1 MHRETDCYLAVGAD
15 ENQPRRHQQARR
27 RKRMKRSAA
36 AAGAAAAAAA
46 ARKQPL
52 VHHQPPPPE
61 EESDGEVELDHAAA
75 AAAAPSPASPNATKA
90 PAPATAVPPPVP
102 PKKSRRGTAGAA
114 AATASA
120 ATSGRAAALPSVE
133 NRWQRGRDLVEKLF
147 QPLKCDPTKVTLLPD
162 AETMSALRGAC
173 QAWMNTRRQNPQ
185 LNFSTRLSFA
195 EQMARFLLQMILQ
208 ATDELG
214 RDVTGCA
221 VWKQPVDYSA
231 DDNVSKPTPVRCYHG
246 EMLIPREH
254 TIEMSVNSEAGKR
267 ALSEQ
272 PQLAKVVQNEY
283 GRSVVRICHDDA
295 LMCMKDA
302 QMPSGQHSQESCGLF
317 FSDAVKLRNSL
328 AQYAAFQKACF
339 PGMPEAGRHLAVVLR
354 CRCNWSASCAPK
366 PVMQLG
372 RQTCRLIPHQLSSAG
387 QLDAESLEDERLKAS
402 VYFPCL
408 LVFQCCNP
416 VFRGSRSSGA
426 GQCETQS
433 CDWKL
438 SAPDLLNA
446 VQMAKNMWRD
456 LLSDEPLPP
465 LRIPEMR
472 WHNSLRFQPAL
483 LPQQVVGNDADSV
496 EGAVS
501 PFEMSA

>member
-1 MHRETDCYLAVGAD
+1 
-15 ENQPRRHQQARR
+15 
-27 RKRMKRSAA
+27 MKRTAA
-36 AAGAAAAAAA
+36 AAGTAKTAAAH
-46 ARKQPL
+46 KTPL
-52 VHHQPPPPE
+52 QHHQPPPPE
-61 EESDGEVELDHAAA
+61 EESDGEVELDAAA
-75 AAAAPSPASPNATKA
+75 PVRASEAPASSAGAPNKSAHPAVPPKKARRGAAGSAAAPSPHAGRAQ
-90 PAPATAVPPPVP
+90 PAPQ
-102 PKKSRRGTAGAA
+102 
-114 AATASA
+114 
-120 ATSGRAAALPSVE
+120 PSVE
-133 NRWQRGRDLVEKLF
+133 QKWQRGRDLVEKMF
-147 QPLKCDPTKVTLLPD
+147 QPLKCDPSKVTLLPD
-162 AETMSALRGAC
+162 AETMCAIRGAC

-195 EQMARFLLQMILQ
+195 EQMARFVLQMILQ
-208 ATDELG
+208 ATDEIG

-254 TIEMSVNSEAGKR
+254 TIEMSVTSEAGKR

-272 PQLAKVVQNEY
+272 PELAKVVQNEW

-295 LMCMKDA
+295 LMCIKDA
-302 QMPSGQHSQESCGLF
+302 QMPSGQHGQESCGLF
-317 FSDAVKLRNSL
+317 FSDAVKLRTCL

-339 PGMPEAGRHLAVVLR
+339 PGMGDEAAGKHLAVVLR

-366 PVMQLG
+366 PSTQLG
-372 RQTCRLIPHQLSSAG
+372 RQTCRLIPYQLSSAS
-387 QLDAESLEDERLKAS
+387 QLDAESLEDDRLKAS
-402 VYFPCL
+402 VYYPCL
-408 LVFQCCNP
+408 LVFNCCNP

-456 LLSDEPLPP
+456 LLPEEPLPP
-465 LRIPEMR
+465 LRIPELR

-483 LPQQVVGNDADSV
+483 LPQQVVGNDPDSA
-496 EGAVS
+496 ESES
-501 PFEMSA
+501 PFEMTA

>member
-1 MHRETDCYLAVGAD
+1 
-15 ENQPRRHQQARR
+15 
-27 RKRMKRSAA
+27 MKRTA
-36 AAGAAAAAAA
+36 AAGAAAKLATAAAKSA
-46 ARKQPL
+46 PL
-52 VHHQPPPPE
+52 QHHQPPPPE
-61 EESDGEVELDHAAA
+61 EDSDGEVELD
-75 AAAAPSPASPNATKA
+75 AAP
-90 PAPATAVPPPVP
+90 PATAPETPAPSSGSANKSVHPPVP
-102 PKKSRRGTAGAA
+102 PKKSRRGPAGGAA
-114 AATASA
+114 AAPAHAGRTTASA
-120 ATSGRAAALPSVE
+120 AAAQPTPSVE
-133 NRWQRGRDLVEKLF
+133 QKWQRGRDLVEKLF
-147 QPLKCDPTKVTLLPD
+147 QPLKCDPSKVTLLPD
-162 AETMSALRGAC
+162 AETLSAIRGAC

-195 EQMARFLLQMILQ
+195 EQMARFVLQMILQ
-208 ATDELG
+208 ATDEIG

-254 TIEMSVNSEAGKR
+254 TIEMSVTSEAGKR

-272 PQLAKVVQNEY
+272 PELAKVVQNEW

-295 LMCMKDA
+295 LMCIKDA
-302 QMPSGQHSQESCGLF
+302 QMPSGQHGQESCGLF
-317 FSDAVKLRNSL
+317 FSDAVKLRTCL

-339 PGMPEAGRHLAVVLR
+339 PGMGDEAAGKHLAVVLR

-366 PVMQLG
+366 PVTQLG
-372 RQTCRLIPHQLSSAG
+372 RQTCRLIPYQLSSAS

-402 VYFPCL
+402 VYYPCL
-408 LVFQCCNP
+408 LVFNCCNP
-416 VFRGSRSSGA
+416 VFRGSRSAGA

-456 LLSDEPLPP
+456 LLPAEPLPP
-465 LRIPEMR
+465 LRIPELR

-483 LPQQVVGNDADSV
+483 LPQQVVGNDPDSA
-496 EGAVS
+496 ESES
-501 PFEMSA
+501 PFEMTA